1 MIMQALKEQ
10 TREAHNQVEAVS
22 YSNNIM
28 DGSLNA
34 GQYTTIVIA
43 NYIFN
48 KVVEETAYPLLITN
62 GLGERLQLNLR
73 TKTQLLLA
81 DLEHLGINPAD
92 IETTT
97 LNITT
102 IEHALGYL
110 YVAEGSTLGGA
121 VIARALAKNPNLTA
135 IKSYNF
141 YGCYGENVG
150 NMWKDFIIAMESSA
164 PRLNNNDAIIA
175 GGQDAFTFFGKC
187 LDLAKA
193 YTGVEVL

>member
-1 MIMQALKEQ
+1 MQALKEQ

-121 VIARALAKNPNLTA
+121 VIARALAKNPNIT
-135 IKSYNF
+135 ST
-141 YGCYGENVG
+141 V
-150 NMWKDFIIAMESSA
+150 AMA
-164 PRLNNNDAIIA
+164 R
-175 GGQDAFTFFGKC
+175 T
-187 LDLAKA
+187 
-193 YTGVEVL
+193 